1 MTKAYSAAR
10 PEAGSDPASG
20 AERREDES
28 MLVEDKV
35 KKLLDEV
42 VTQNK
47 KMEEASKALNL
58 CKASIEFNGSSEHVG
73 GEWALLVASKFLF
86 LYNTHAEFCIY

>member
-1 MTKAYSAAR
+1 MTKAYSVTK
-10 PEAGSDPASG
+10 PETESDPDS
-20 AERREDES
+20 EVDKCEDEL

-35 KKLLDEV
+35 KKLMDEV
-42 VTQNK
+42 VIQDK

-73 GEWALLVASKFLF
+73 GEWALLVASKFFILIQ
-86 LYNTHAEFCIY
+86 YAEFCI